1 MVDSQPILPVTK
13 VKRELLEIL
22 KTMENDYSTITVTRN
37 GEPVGVMMTP
47 DRYEALLE
55 TIEIL
60 GDSEILQTLK
70 ASQKDYKSDRIY
82 THAEVW
88 GEDAL

>member
-22 KTMENDYSTITVTRN
+22 KTMEEDYSTITVTRN

-55 TIEIL
+55 TIAIL